1 VDVDGTKVDY
11 AFFFSGSARSMQLAE
26 EQYYQY
32 LNASLDAAAYREGEI
47 TVDGQKLR
55 IVVTDYN
62 SNGRFDDLSGPDAN
76 VQYGDGSVYLRP
88 GDMIFVNPGP
98 QEAYAYDPTMSDSQ
112 HFVAKTIALGGRFYD
127 LRITPAGD
135 TLTVEPS
142 TLEVGHVSNPQ
153 RGYRGMVYGDLGV
166 LKITADAEGRAALP
180 VGSWKLLSY
189 TIDRTGDAQPEGQTG
204 AAPSLLQTL
213 ANAVL
218 SSAQP
223 TRPRTTMV
231 SARMVGDQA
240 AFAVRSGE
248 TTELRFG
255 PPYTPKVTA
264 SYLRGDQLS
273 LGLSLVG
280 VGGEAC
286 SNLVVNGARPPKPAF
301 TITDPEGKVVA
312 SGNFEYG

>member
-1 VDVDGTKVDY
+1 
-11 AFFFSGSARSMQLAE
+11 
-26 EQYYQY
+26 
-32 LNASLDAAAYREGEI
+32 
-47 TVDGQKLR
+47 
-55 IVVTDYN
+55 VTDYN

-240 AFAVRSGE
+240 AFEVRSGE
-248 TTELRFG
+248 TTQLRFG

-264 SYLRGDQLS
+264 SYLRGDRLS

-301 TITDPEGKVVA
+301 TITDPEGKVVV